1 MAILNANPAATAP
14 TRLVPGT
21 LVGSGAGAAS
31 PGNAFGKVWS
41 EVKASTSQVEVQSG
55 DTLIGLV
62 KAHYRQQGLPIS
74 ETDAYRLAHQVAA
87 DNGIRNPDLIEPGQS
102 VDFGRLN
109 LPPLARAAPTAGM
122 AFTTAEQALANR
134 YWRTA
139 SSVPGAL
146 TPDGALGN
154 SPASSGL
161 SSLGHAS
168 GSTSGNGNPVLEQ
181 TLARAVD
188 KGFIQAN
195 DLPAVR
201 SRILSLADRYRFS
214 PDDFARLSL
223 MESGGMNPRASNG
236 RCHGVIQFCDGPGRG
251 AASVGFRDNP
261 RAILDVPLL
270 QQLDLVDRYFS
281 QVGLQPDK
289 GQDRLSLD
297 ELYLSILTPAARS
310 EKRRDVALDIP
321 GPQASYLHVERNRQ
335 KPITR
340 DSLTAGLYAYTNAV
354 LQGANARSAA
364 QQFALTDP
372 PVSAP

>member
-1 MAILNANPAATAP
+1 MANLTANLAAAAP
-14 TRLVPGT
+14 TRLAPGPSVST
-21 LVGSGAGAAS
+21 AAGVGGAGSG
-31 PGNAFGKVWS
+31 FGKVWS
-41 EVKASTSQVEVQSG
+41 ELKASSPSQVEVQSG

-62 KAHYRQQGLPIS
+62 KAHNRQPGLPIS
-74 ETDAYRLAHQVAA
+74 ETQAYRLAHQVAA
-87 DNGIRNPDLIEPGQS
+87 DNGIRNPDLIEPGQT

-109 LPPLARAAPTAGM
+109 LPPLARATPPAGT
-122 AFTTAEQALANR
+122 AFTTAEQALAHR
-134 YWRTA
+134 HWQTPTA
-139 SSVPGAL
+139 VPGTLA
-146 TPDGALGN
+146 
-154 SPASSGL
+154 PAAPLAATGSSQ
-161 SSLGHAS
+161 
-168 GSTSGNGNPVLEQ
+168 GNPVLEQ

-188 KGFIQAN
+188 KGFIQAGE
-195 DLPAVR
+195 LPAVR
-201 SRILSLADRYRFS
+201 SRILSLAERHRFL

-340 DSLTAGLYAYTNAV
+340 DSLTVGLYAYTNAV
-354 LQGANARSAA
+354 LQGANARSAV

-372 PVSAP
+372 RVSAP